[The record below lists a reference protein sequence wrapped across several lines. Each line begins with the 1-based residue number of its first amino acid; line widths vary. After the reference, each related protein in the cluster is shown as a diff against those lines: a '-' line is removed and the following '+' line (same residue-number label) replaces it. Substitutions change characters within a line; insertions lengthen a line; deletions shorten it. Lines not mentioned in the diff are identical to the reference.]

1 MIIKLLYKY
10 YLSKSLLE
18 VYFSSLNSKSSIFF
32 LYIKLLKIPHFLAI
46 FFPPLF
52 TFIRSGTTF
61 GIIIIFFG
69 GISQEGYLIK

>member
-32 LYIKLLKIPHFLAI
+32 FYIKLLKIPHFLA
-46 FFPPLF
+46 FFFLPYSRLYEVALLLVLLLLF
-52 TFIRSGTTF
+52 FEESAKKVT
-61 GIIIIFFG
+61 
-69 GISQEGYLIK
+69 

>member
-32 LYIKLLKIPHFLAI
+32 LYIKLLKIPHFLA
-46 FFPPLF
+46 FFFLPYSRLYEVALLLVLLLLLLLF
-52 TFIRSGTTF
+52 FEESAKKVT
-61 GIIIIFFG
+61 
-69 GISQEGYLIK
+69 